1 MFSTEGDGKRHFTF
15 QLFIERDTQLLG
27 IFKQEDKDYPM
38 KNEINIAVKHLFY
51 DFNILKCPQQ

>member
-51 DFNILKCPQQ
+51 DF